1 MVNQTRLLW
10 LSTVLILCATFALV
24 ALLVDVLG

>member
-1 MVNQTRLLW
+1 MVNQMRLLW
-10 LSTVLILCATFALV
+10 LSTVLILGATLALV